1 MNAHAKACIDRLFSG
16 QAPDHETLSR
26 LIADLDDGTRSYLRD
41 RALEKR
47 RAYYGNTVYMRGLIE
62 FTNIC
67 KRKCLYCG
75 ISADRSGIPRYRLT
89 DEEIL
94 ACCEQGFK
102 LGYRTF
108 VLQGGEDPFYTDEH
122 LQRLV
127 RRIKERYP
135 EVALTLSI
143 GERSKASYEGLREAG
158 ADRYLLRHETASE
171 SLYRQL
177 HPDGTLAERKAALH
191 DLKTLD
197 FQVGAGFMV
206 GLPGQTPDDLAADLL
221 FLRELDPQMIG
232 IGPFIPHSATPLKD
246 AAGGTLEETLDMVAL
261 TRLLVPKALLPATTA
276 LGTLDPLGREKALAA
291 GANVV
296 MPNLSP
302 TAHRENYEL
311 YENKICT
318 GDEAAHCRQCIEGR
332 INRAG
337 FTVDLGRGDY
347 DDWRKQHVHQ
357 A

>member
-1 MNAHAKACIDRLFSG
+1 MNQTIEHLIDRLYKG
-16 QAPDHETLSR
+16 DTLEHHLLSR
-26 LIADLDDGTRSYLRD
+26 LIETLDRDTRPYLYEK
-41 RALEKR
+41 ALQKR
-47 RAYYGNTVYMRGLIE
+47 YAYYGDTVYMRGLIE
-62 FTNIC
+62 FSNIC
-67 KRKCLYCG
+67 KRQCLYCG
-75 ISADRSGIPRYRLT
+75 ISADRKGIARYRLS
-89 DEEIL
+89 DQEIL
-94 ACCEQGFK
+94 DCCEQGYR

-108 VLQGGEDPFYTDEH
+108 VLQGGEDPHYTDEH
-122 LQRLV
+122 LQSLIRK
-127 RRIKERYP
+127 IKDTYP

-143 GERSKASYEGLREAG
+143 GERSRASYKGLRDAG
-158 ADRYLLRHETASE
+158 VDRYLLRHETASE
-171 SLYRQL
+171 TLYSQL
-177 HPDGTLAERKAALH
+177 HPDGSLVDRKAALH
-191 DLKTLD
+191 DLKDLGY
-197 FQVGAGFMV
+197 QVGAGFMV
-206 GLPGQTPDDLAADLL
+206 GLPGQTPEDLATDLL
-221 FLRELDPQMIG
+221 FLKELDPQMIG

-246 AAGGTLEETLDMVAL
+246 AEGGSLERTLDMVAL
-261 TRLLVPKALLPATTA
+261 TRLLLPKALLPATTA

-302 TAHRENYEL
+302 TTQREKYEL